1 MKKIGF
7 FGLCVF
13 WLLCMGMTVN
23 AALLSPA
30 ISVIQDDF
38 EMIKTGVGTNTVSF
52 SQENFTSVLGD
63 TDFSGISV
71 QTLPDP
77 ADGVLMLGMETV
89 LQGQIIEKTMLDAL
103 RFIPAEE
110 GKTAVFHFLPCG
122 TDYEKPFICT
132 VYMLDTLNFAP
143 TARACTV
150 SAKESIAVY
159 GTLSASDPD
168 GDEITYHAASMPKN
182 GELSLSDWFA
192 VPEYSLAEAVNGAV
206 FADNYGEIT
215 RIREKLRYFPEDV
228 RLKKLA
234 GNLLLMGQAGQYN
247 FKRCLA
253 RGESA
258 AAQLAVFEFAKSAL
272 NAAFLLNK
280 TYMPYYKWSFRA
292 LRALPRLSEL
302 SAPLEYLISSGNAS
316 ADEVAS
322 KLAAIERISLSVI
335 AELRASNLT
344 DFCQNELEGHAYSV
358 NNKIPDPE
366 IRNLHILYGV

>member
-182 GELSLSDWFA
+182 GELSLSEDGSFVYTAKGNGSSDDSFLYYACDKYGNRSDTA
-192 VPEYSLAEAVNGAV
+192 VVSINTTAN
-206 FADNYGEIT
+206 
-215 RIREKLRYFPEDV
+215 
-228 RLKKLA
+228 
-234 GNLLLMGQAGQYN
+234 
-247 FKRCLA
+247 
-253 RGESA
+253 
-258 AAQLAVFEFAKSAL
+258 KSGIVYTCKPFDMTA
-272 NAAFLLNK
+272 
-280 TYMPYYKWSFRA
+280 YKYTFF
-292 LRALPRLSEL
+292 
-302 SAPLEYLISSGNAS
+302 I
-316 ADEVAS
+316 
-322 KLAAIERISLSVI
+322 
-335 AELRASNLT
+335 
-344 DFCQNELEGHAYSV
+344 
-358 NNKIPDPE
+358 
-366 IRNLHILYGV
+366 